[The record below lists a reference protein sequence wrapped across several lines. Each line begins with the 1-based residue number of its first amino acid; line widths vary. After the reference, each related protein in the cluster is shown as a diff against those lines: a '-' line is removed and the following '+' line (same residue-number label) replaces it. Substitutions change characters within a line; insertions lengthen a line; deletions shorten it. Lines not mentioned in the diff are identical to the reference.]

1 MPLQESRT
9 LLPGPA
15 ERTLSMLASHL
26 IPRKLQNR
34 NPKFENRNPIPKD
47 LRPQF
52 KRGTCTENDPWLIR
66 VQSAA
71 TNSKFEFRI
80 SNLRRAFTL
89 IELLVVIA
97 IIATLIA
104 LLLPAVQK
112 VREAANRVSCG
123 NNLHQLGLALNHYP
137 LNRADK
143 LPTSSLLPL
152 PNGDRPY
159 WFGTID
165 AAGNLD
171 RQKGFLMPFME
182 NNTTVEQCPSVPDYV
197 QRRFGDLGT
206 SGYAY
211 NPNLGGVD
219 YPPPDYL
226 PRLRFVKITS
236 VRATSRTIA
245 FADSAEIWWY
255 DDNYNQIPAYVRES
269 LILSMPTDSYPNVH
283 FRHVGG
289 TANVLFV
296 DGHVETMTQVD
307 NPLPLNPPNPYGWPQ
322 DAIDL
327 QTKYRISDL
336 SSAPTNEFYT
346 IYQ

>member
-1 MPLQESRT
+1 MPLQESRA

-15 ERTLSMLASHL
+15 ERTTSM
-26 IPRKLQNR
+26 IVFNFPRRCKSQIR
-34 NPKFENRNPIPKD
+34 NPKYKVATDETRVNHGNQSVFNPCFI
-47 LRPQF
+47 
-52 KRGTCTENDPWLIR
+52 RGC
-66 VQSAA
+66 
-71 TNSKFEFRI
+71 NSCSEISNSEFRI
-80 SNLRRAFTL
+80 SNLRRGFSL

-112 VREAANRVSCG
+112 VREAAYRTQCA
-123 NNLHQLGLALNHYP
+123 NNLHQLGVALNHYVAARS
-137 LNRADK
+137 NK
-143 LPTSSLLPL
+143 LITASLLTL

-171 RQKGFLMPFME
+171 RQKGFLMPYME
-182 NNTTVEQCPSVPDYV
+182 NSTAVEQCPSVPEYV

-211 NPNLGGVD
+211 NPALGGVD
-219 YPPPDYL
+219 YPPPSYM
-226 PRLRFVKITS
+226 PVLRYRRITDI
-236 VRATSRTIA
+236 RATTRTIA
-245 FADSAEIWWY
+245 FADSAEVWWY
-255 DDNYNQIPAYVRES
+255 DDNYNPIPAYVRES
-269 LILSMPTDSYPNVH
+269 LILSKPSDSYPNVH
-283 FRHVGG
+283 FRHGGG

-296 DGHVETMTQVD
+296 DGHVETMSAVD
-307 NPLPLNPPNPYGWPQ
+307 NLLPLNPPNPYGWPP

-327 QTKYRISDL
+327 KDKSRISDL
-336 SSAPTNEFYT
+336 SSASTDEFYT